1 MSHRNLEYL
10 HRNRVSYKMFP
21 NTDKPTKTFTWGYYF
36 EDGTH
41 QCYDLFRS
49 KAKITSYRSLKWHIY
64 VLYYINPH
72 VSDITMKKIID
83 HICNKDNGFITFTV
97 KDNIKDSMVSDV
109 LNSDLNE
116 PPKNKLRK
124 VIFKDSTGLSTK
136 QKLKIVGELIGKS
149 KLVNNDDIYECM
161 LEINNSNTIITIAKL
176 AKILGCSS
184 RTIHRN
190 MDKELK
196 NEKDILNIQ
205 NEEI

>member
-36 EDGTH
+36 KDGTH

-72 VSDITMKKIID
+72 VSDIRMKKIID

-161 LEINNSNTIITIAKL
+161 LEINNSNTRITIAKL

-196 NEKDILNIQ
+196 KEKDILNIQ

>member
-149 KLVNNDDIYECM
+149 KLVNNNDIYECM
-161 LEINNSNTIITIAKL
+161 LEINNSNARITIAKL

-196 NEKDILNIQ
+196 KRKGYT
-205 NEEI
+205 